1 MATTCP
7 LWSKIMKRVLVVPW
21 SSAPTYC
28 AMSTLLSSVDLL
40 VCLEHELG
48 ERQVVDDGREGA
60 ADERTDDRDPGV
72 APIGIP
78 LAGDRQEEV
87 GDPRTEVSGWVDR
100 VHARSTGR

>member
-1 MATTCP
+1 
-7 LWSKIMKRVLVVPW
+7 
-21 SSAPTYC
+21 
-28 AMSTLLSSVDLL
+28 MSTLLSPVDQL

-60 ADERTDDRDPGV
+60 ADQRTDDRDPGV

-100 VHARSTGR
+100 VPGRSTERQADDKDEERDWQGAERRQAFRR